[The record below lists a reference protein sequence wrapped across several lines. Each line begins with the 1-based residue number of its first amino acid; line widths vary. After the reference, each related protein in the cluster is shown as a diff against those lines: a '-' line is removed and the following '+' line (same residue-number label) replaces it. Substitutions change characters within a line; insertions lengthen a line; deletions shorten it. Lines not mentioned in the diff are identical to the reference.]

1 MSKFEKFCMGAL
13 CFSASLFFIV
23 FAIVLALK
31 VFRGC

>member
-13 CFSASLFFIV
+13 CLSASLCFMV
-23 FAIVLALK
+23 FAIALALK